1 MTYEEKIARIMFLRE
16 HRRNL
21 LIERCKED
29 IPAKKKIIVDHELK
43 QIKKTLRK
51 LDPHGIF
58 PP

>member
-16 HRRNL
+16 HRRGL

-29 IPAKKKIIVDHELK
+29 ISNKKKTIVDHELK
-43 QIKKTLRK
+43 QVKQALRN
-51 LDPHGIF
+51 LVPHGIF

>member
-16 HRRNL
+16 HRRGL

-29 IPAKKKIIVDHELK
+29 ISNKKKVIVGHELK
-43 QIKKTLRK
+43 QVKKALQD
-51 LDPHGIF
+51 LDPHGMF